1 VNTRIFYDNYFAL
14 VKYNAQISDF
24 KSKIK
29 PMNSQITTL
38 KPTAIWK
45 NFYDLTRIPRPSKS
59 EHKAVSFIYDF
70 GKKLG
75 LETVKDEVGNVIIRK
90 PTTKGMEKK
99 KTVVFQSH
107 LDMVPQK
114 NVDKEHD
121 FEKDPI
127 NAYIDGEWV
136 TADGTTLGADNGI
149 GVAVIMSVLESIN
162 IKHGPLEALFTVDEE
177 TGMTGASALK
187 PGMLKGDILLNLD
200 SEDEGELYIGCAGGI
215 NAHVTFDYNAEK
227 VKSGYVPFQVSVKGL
242 RGGHSGLD
250 IHLGRGNSNII
261 LIRLLWRA
269 TFKFHIRMTDL
280 NGGSLR
286 NAIPREAFATVLV
299 PKDKESEF
307 LKFIKGYESVLRVEY
322 HTIEPDLKVVAEKTA
337 MPTAIIDEDTHKKII
352 SAIYTCPNGV
362 IRMSSDMEDLVETS
376 SNLAVVK
383 TEFKKVK
390 VECLL
395 RSSLDSAKE
404 DLASR
409 IQSLFELAGATVSF
423 DGEYPGWKPD
433 MDSGILRICKQVYKS
448 KFGVVPEIKAVHA
461 GLECGIIGG
470 VNPGLDMISMGPTI
484 KGAHSPD
491 ERVHI
496 ESVRKFWDYVI
507 EILKKIPDSKA

>member
-1 VNTRIFYDNYFAL
+1 MKLQVTN
-14 VKYNAQISDF
+14 
-24 KSKIK
+24 
-29 PMNSQITTL
+29 L

-75 LETVKDEVGNVIIRK
+75 LETIKDDVGNVIIRK
-90 PTTKGMEKK
+90 PATKGMERK

-121 FEKDPI
+121 FIKDPI
-127 NAYIDGEWV
+127 NAYVDGDWV
-136 TADGTTLGADNGI
+136 TAEGTTLGADNGI
-149 GVAVIMSVLESIN
+149 GVAVIMSVLESID

-177 TGMTGASALK
+177 TGLTGASALK

-215 NAHVTFDYNAEK
+215 NAHITFNYTAEK
-227 VKSGYVPFQVSVKGL
+227 VNGSYIPYQVSVEGL
-242 RGGHSGLD
+242 KGGHSGLD

-269 TFKFHIRMTDL
+269 TFKFNIRMSDL

-286 NAIPREAFATVLV
+286 NAIPREAFATILI
-299 PKDKESEF
+299 PKDRESEF
-307 LKFIKGYESVLRVEY
+307 LKFIKGYESMLKVEY
-322 HTIEPDLKVVAEKTA
+322 HTIEPDLKVLAGKTA
-337 MPTAIIDEDTHKKII
+337 MPTVVIDEDTHKKII

-383 TEFKKVK
+383 TEFKKVQ

-404 DLASR
+404 DLANR
-409 IQSLFELAGATVSF
+409 ILSLFELAGAEVEF

-433 MDSGILRICKQVYKS
+433 MDSEILRLCTKVYKN

-491 ERVHI
+491 EKVHI
-496 ESVRKFWDYVI
+496 DSVRKFWDFVK
-507 EILKKIPDSKA
+507 EILKHIPDKKA

>member
-90 PTTKGMEKK
+90 PATKGMEKK

-200 SEDEGELYIGCAGGI
+200 SEDEGELYIGCAG
-215 NAHVTFDYNAEK
+215 AT
-227 VKSGYVPFQVSVKGL
+227 
-242 RGGHSGLD
+242 R
-250 IHLGRGNSNII
+250 I
-261 LIRLLWRA
+261 L
-269 TFKFHIRMTDL
+269 
-280 NGGSLR
+280 S
-286 NAIPREAFATVLV
+286 
-299 PKDKESEF
+299 
-307 LKFIKGYESVLRVEY
+307 
-322 HTIEPDLKVVAEKTA
+322 
-337 MPTAIIDEDTHKKII
+337 
-352 SAIYTCPNGV
+352 
-362 IRMSSDMEDLVETS
+362 
-376 SNLAVVK
+376 
-383 TEFKKVK
+383 
-390 VECLL
+390 
-395 RSSLDSAKE
+395 
-404 DLASR
+404 
-409 IQSLFELAGATVSF
+409 
-423 DGEYPGWKPD
+423 
-433 MDSGILRICKQVYKS
+433 
-448 KFGVVPEIKAVHA
+448 
-461 GLECGIIGG
+461 
-470 VNPGLDMISMGPTI
+470 
-484 KGAHSPD
+484 
-491 ERVHI
+491 
-496 ESVRKFWDYVI
+496 
-507 EILKKIPDSKA
+507 

>member
-1 VNTRIFYDNYFAL
+1 MKL
-14 VKYNAQISDF
+14 
-24 KSKIK
+24 
-29 PMNSQITTL
+29 QITSL
-38 KPTAIWK
+38 KPLAIWK

-59 EHKAVSFIYDF
+59 EHQAVSFIHDF
-70 GKKLG
+70 GIKLG
-75 LETVKDEVGNVIIRK
+75 LETMKDDVGNVFIRK
-90 PTTKGMEKK
+90 PATKGMERK

-121 FEKDPI
+121 FKKDPI
-127 NAYIDGEWV
+127 NAYVDGDWV

-149 GVAVIMSVLESIN
+149 GVAVIMSVLESVDK
-162 IKHGPLEALFTVDEE
+162 KHGPLEALFTVDEE
-177 TGMTGASALK
+177 TGLTGASALK

-215 NAHVTFDYNAEK
+215 NAHITFNYTAEK
-227 VKSGYVPFQVSVKGL
+227 VSDSYIPYQVSVKGL

-250 IHLGRGNSNII
+250 INLGRGNSNII

-269 TFKFHIRMTDL
+269 TFKFNIKLSDL
-280 NGGSLR
+280 NGGNLR

-299 PKDKESEF
+299 PKEKENEF
-307 LKFIKGYESVLRVEY
+307 LKFIKGYESMLKIEY
-322 HTIEPDLKVVAEKTA
+322 HSIEPELTIFAEKTA
-337 MPTAIIDEDTHKKII
+337 MPGVIIDEDTHKKII

-362 IRMSSDMEDLVETS
+362 IRMSRDMEDLVETS

-383 TEFKKVK
+383 TEFKKVQ

-404 DLASR
+404 DLANR
-409 IQSLFELAGATVSF
+409 IQSLFELAGADVKF

-433 MDSGILRICKQVYKS
+433 MDSEILRICKKVYKN

-470 VNPGLDMISMGPTI
+470 VYPGLDMISIGPTI

-491 ERVHI
+491 EKVHI
-496 ESVRKFWDYVI
+496 DSVRKFWEYVI
-507 EILKKIPDSKA
+507 EILKNIPDKQA